1 MADVTIARLIDR
13 LGLEPLREGGMGEKV
28 YTHRHG
34 SFLLGTT
41 SYVLV
46 TGSCRQTLH
55 RLSSEQ
61 TWCYLEGDGARQ
73 LVLLPDGGWRH
84 YDLGLASEGKKTIS
98 IVPGGCWQAVESDGW
113 ALFSVLSVPPAKL
126 EEIQLWDKSLAPGWD
141 CKELA
146 DFGGE
151 E

>member
-1 MADVTIARLIDR
+1 MADVTITRLIDR
-13 LGLEPLREGGMGEKV
+13 LGLEPLKEGGMGVKV
-28 YTHRHG
+28 YTHHSG
-34 SFLLGTT
+34 SSLLGTT

-46 TGSCRQTLH
+46 TDSCRQVLH

-61 TWCYLEGDGARQ
+61 TWCYLEGSDARQ

-84 YDLGLASEGKKTIS
+84 YDLGLASEGKKAIS
-98 IVPGGCWQAVESDGW
+98 IVPAGCWQAVESDGW

-126 EEIQLWDKSLAPGWD
+126 EETQLWDKTLAPGWD

-146 DFGGE
+146 GFGG
-151 E
+151 